1 MRFGAAF
8 GVPKKSDVA
17 RLFKVFATA
26 VPANFQGF
34 YADDERSERRHGES
48 DATELRYG
56 ESDKTERRYKTV
68 GGRRRAD
75 QRIFSMPIFW
85 TLRPS
90 FS

>member
-34 YADDERSERRHGES
+34 YADDERSERRHGE
-48 DATELRYG
+48 R
-56 ESDKTERRYKTV
+56 DKTERRHGERDKMNADIKRSAV
-68 GGRRRAD
+68 GGAPIREFFPCP
-75 QRIFSMPIFW
+75 FSG
-85 TLRPS
+85 L
-90 FS
+90 